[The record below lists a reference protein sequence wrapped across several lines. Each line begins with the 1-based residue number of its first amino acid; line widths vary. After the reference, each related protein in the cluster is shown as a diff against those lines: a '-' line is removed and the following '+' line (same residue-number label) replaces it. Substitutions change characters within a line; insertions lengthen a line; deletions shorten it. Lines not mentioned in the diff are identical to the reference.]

1 MSPSPQ
7 IEFRGIAKRF
17 PGVQALDGVSFSVAP
32 GSCHALIGENG
43 AGKSTLGKILAGILS
58 ADAGTLLLEGR
69 PIAPATPL
77 EARALGIAMV
87 HQELAFCPN
96 LSIAENLCLGDL
108 PTRRGGWVD
117 RAALH
122 RRARALLAEIGADL
136 DPARLIGSL
145 STAQE
150 QLVQI
155 AAAIGTGARVIVMD
169 EPSSSLSA
177 GETRE
182 LFRLVRSLTTRGI
195 TLIYVSHRLDE
206 LFALCDTL
214 TVLRDGRHVWTGP
227 IRQTTPG
234 EVVTRMIGRELRV
247 ETPTHLSQPLGAEVL
262 RVEDLSSPGRFSG
275 VELSLRAGEVV
286 GLAGLVGA
294 GRSETLQAIFG
305 LDPRAEGRVFV
316 RGQPLRLGSVDA
328 ALAAGLGLL
337 PEDRKRQGLVLGL
350 TCRENVSLAALPALS
365 RFGWVRRAA
374 ERTQARHFSE
384 RLRVKAPSIE
394 SLVAGLS
401 GGNQQK
407 IALAK
412 WLARSCDIL
421 LIDEPTRGVDVGAKA
436 EIYPLLDELA
446 REGKAILVVSSE
458 LPELL
463 GLCRRILVMRAGRL
477 VGDVPR
483 ADATEAS
490 LMRLMAGVAAD
501 RAA

>member
-1 MSPSPQ
+1 MSPPPQ

-17 PGVQALDGVSFSVAP
+17 PGVQALDGVSFPVAP

-58 ADAGTLLLEGR
+58 AAAGTLLLEGR

-96 LSIAENLCLGDL
+96 LSVAENLCLGDL

-182 LFRLVRSLTTRGI
+182 LFRLVRSLTARGI
-195 TLIYVSHRLDE
+195 TLVYVSHRLEE

-262 RVEDLSSPGRFSG
+262 RVEDLSSLGRFSG

-305 LDPRAEGRVFV
+305 LDPGAEGRVFV

-365 RFGWVRRAA
+365 RLGWVRRAA

-501 RAA
+501 RAT

>member
-1 MSPSPQ
+1 
-7 IEFRGIAKRF
+7 
-17 PGVQALDGVSFSVAP
+17 
-32 GSCHALIGENG
+32 
-43 AGKSTLGKILAGILS
+43 
-58 ADAGTLLLEGR
+58 
-69 PIAPATPL
+69 
-77 EARALGIAMV
+77 
-87 HQELAFCPN
+87 
-96 LSIAENLCLGDL
+96 
-108 PTRRGGWVD
+108 
-117 RAALH
+117 
-122 RRARALLAEIGADL
+122 
-136 DPARLIGSL
+136 
-145 STAQE
+145 
-150 QLVQI
+150 
-155 AAAIGTGARVIVMD
+155 
-169 EPSSSLSA
+169 
-177 GETRE
+177 
-182 LFRLVRSLTTRGI
+182 
-195 TLIYVSHRLDE
+195 

>member
-1 MSPSPQ
+1 MSPTPQ

-17 PGVQALDGVSFSVAP
+17 PGVLALDGVSFSVAP

-43 AGKSTLGKILAGILS
+43 AGKSTLGKILAGILT
-58 ADAGTLLLEGR
+58 ADAGTVLLEGR
-69 PIAPATPL
+69 PIAPDSPL
-77 EARALGIAMV
+77 AARALGIAMV

-96 LSIAENLCLGDL
+96 LSVAENLCLGDL

-122 RRARALLAEIGADL
+122 QRARALLAEIGADL
-136 DPARLIGSL
+136 DPARLVGSL

-155 AAAIGTGARVIVMD
+155 AAAVGTGARVIVMD

-177 GETRE
+177 GETHE
-182 LFRLVRSLTTRGI
+182 LFRLVRRLLARGI
-195 TLIYVSHRLDE
+195 TLVYVSHRLEE

-227 IRQTTPG
+227 IRQTSPG

-247 ETPTHLSQPLGAEVL
+247 ETPAHLAQPPGEELL
-262 RVEDLSSPGRFSG
+262 RVEGLHSPGRFSG
-275 VELSLRAGEVV
+275 IDLSLRAGEVV

-305 LDPRAEGRVFV
+305 LDPRATGRVLV
-316 RGQPLRLGSVDA
+316 RGKPLPLGSVEA
-328 ALAAGLGLL
+328 ALGAGLGLL

-350 TCRENVSLAALPALS
+350 TCRENVSLAALPGLS
-365 RFGWVRRAA
+365 RFGWVRRSE
-374 ERTQARHFSE
+374 ERTRAQHFAG

-394 SLVAGLS
+394 SIVAGLS

-412 WLARSCDIL
+412 WLARSCDVL

-477 VGDVPR
+477 VGEVAR
-483 ADATEAS
+483 ADATEAA
-490 LMRLMAGVAAD
+490 LMRLMAGVETD